1 MNLSTLSPNEKRKEF
16 ERLKRDNPELLKAL
30 ELITEYFG
38 KPEKVEINDA

>member
-16 ERLKRDNPELLKAL
+16 ERLKKENPDFIKLL

-38 KPEKVEINDA
+38 KPERVNYDDR